1 MTDNTNYIIYERMLE
16 ACKHATVS
24 EDMKFSCTTEDN
36 MNLLAIAAK
45 LAKRSPDN
53 PLHPGQPGYNEFDDV
68 LYFYNMWPDGKPDCA
83 LKKRFLIAVYKLCQL
98 HPENIFA
105 EPEPKIEVS
114 LESMQEKEHKE
125 AIAEDKNT
133 GTYVEVEPPEQVFGV
148 LPFEGEENFGFESD
162 EDDVKAELEL
172 RSWRKNPF
180 KKG

>member
-1 MTDNTNYIIYERMLE
+1 MSDNINYTIYERMLE
-16 ACKHATVS
+16 ACKRATVS
-24 EDMKFSCTTEDN
+24 EDMKFSCTTEGN

-53 PLHPGQPGYNEFDDV
+53 PFHMGEPGYNEFDDMI
-68 LYFYNMWPDGKPDCA
+68 YFYGMWPDGKPDCA

-105 EPEPKIEVS
+105 EPKPEVEIS
-114 LESMQEKEHKE
+114 LESLQEKEHEE

-133 GTYVEVEPPEQVFGV
+133 GTYVEVEPPEQVFGG